1 MKYVTKTPTHDTIYF
16 SDIMEHDSDKNFF
29 EWLIKNIL
37 QRYNLIANNL
47 EKSEC
52 PDFKNDNLGL
62 EITRADQ
69 SLEFSG
75 FISKYSKDN
84 NINIKKFNKNFE
96 KLGGKV
102 FKRNDS
108 IVKILNLS
116 ASSHIHK
123 DYIYIIPSYSENFDF
138 VNERINDKLK
148 KLNSTY
154 DKNIKHYYLG
164 IFTPIY
170 ALEDN
175 IKEEFNKIIELQSN
189 HDRKFEKI
197 IIIFVDKICEFDLLD
212 NTYNIIENTEEEL
225 NNISTKTYEKL
236 NNK

>member
-1 MKYVTKTPTHDTIYF
+1 MKYVTKTPTHDTICF
-16 SDIMEHDSDKNFF
+16 GDIMEHDSDKNFF

-37 QRYNLIANNL
+37 QRYNLIDNDL

-69 SLEFSG
+69 CLEFSG

-84 NINIKKFNKNFE
+84 NINIKKFNKNYE

-102 FKRNDS
+102 LKKNDP

-116 ASSHIHK
+116 VSSHNHK
-123 DYIYIIPSYSENFDF
+123 DYIYINPCYSENFDF
-138 VNERINDKLK
+138 VNERINNKLK

-197 IIIFVDKICEFDLLD
+197 IIIFMDKICEFDLLD

-225 NNISTKTYEKL
+225 NNISTKTYEEL

>member
-1 MKYVTKTPTHDTIYF
+1 MSQNLLHMIQYVF
-16 SDIMEHDSDKNFF
+16 GDIMEHDSDKNFF

-37 QRYNLIANNL
+37 QRYNLIDNNL

-102 FKRNDS
+102 LRNS
-108 IVKILNLS
+108 NPIVKILNLS
-116 ASSHIHK
+116 VSSYLHK
-123 DYIYIIPSYSENFDF
+123 DYIYIIPPYSENFDF

-170 ALEDN
+170 ALEDK

-225 NNISTKTYEKL
+225 NNISTKTYEEL

>member
-1 MKYVTKTPTHDTIYF
+1 MSQNLLHMIQYVF
-16 SDIMEHDSDKNFF
+16 GDIMEHDSDKNFF

-37 QRYNLIANNL
+37 QRYNLIDNNL

-52 PDFKNDNLGL
+52 PDFKNGNLGL

-75 FISKYSKDN
+75 FILKYSNDN

-102 FKRNDS
+102 LRNSDP

-116 ASSHIHK
+116 SSHLHK

>member
-1 MKYVTKTPTHDTIYF
+1 M
-16 SDIMEHDSDKNFF
+16 
-29 EWLIKNIL
+29 
-37 QRYNLIANNL
+37 

-102 FKRNDS
+102 FKRNDP

-123 DYIYIIPSYSENFDF
+123 DYIYIIPCYSENFDF

-225 NNISTKTYEKL
+225 NNISTKTYEEL

>member
-1 MKYVTKTPTHDTIYF
+1 MKYVTKTPTHDTICF
-16 SDIMEHDSDKNFF
+16 GDIMEHDSDKNFF

-37 QRYNLIANNL
+37 QRYNLIDNNL
-47 EKSEC
+47 EKSER

-62 EITRADQ
+62 EVTRADQ
-69 SLEFSG
+69 SLEFEG
-75 FISKYSKDN
+75 FILKYSKN
-84 NINIKKFNKNFE
+84 NIDNIKKFNKNFE

-102 FKRNDS
+102 LRKSDP

-116 ASSHIHK
+116 DFFHLHK
-123 DYIYIIPSYSENFDF
+123 DYIYIIPSYSEKFDF

-164 IFTPIY
+164 IFTPLY

-189 HDRKFEKI
+189 HDKNLK
-197 IIIFVDKICEFDLLD
+197 K
-212 NTYNIIENTEEEL
+212 
-225 NNISTKTYEKL
+225 
-236 NNK
+236 